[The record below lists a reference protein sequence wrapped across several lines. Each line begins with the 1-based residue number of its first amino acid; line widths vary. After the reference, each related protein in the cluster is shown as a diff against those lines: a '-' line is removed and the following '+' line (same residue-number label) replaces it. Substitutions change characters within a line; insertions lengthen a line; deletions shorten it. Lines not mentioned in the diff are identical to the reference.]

1 MGARPFYL
9 GDDPMKTVAI
19 LALVLAF
26 LTAVLAVI
34 SGFGVRMEWWAYP
47 FGFKLLRTAFVSGLV
62 SGAVAIIASAVGLA
76 KKIPVQRIALP
87 ALFVS
92 ILVVTIPYVTVGEFR
107 KIRTYADATTNLE
120 DPPAFVL
127 LADARKTTVSNR
139 PKFTAREAK
148 AAQRKYFPD
157 LQSITIPHPV
167 AESSKK
173 VREIL
178 LAMGLTIAP
187 SSRSQ
192 ERIEATDT
200 SFWFGFKDDVVVVFK
215 AMPDGSTK
223 IDVRSASR
231 VGKFDG
237 GVNAKRV
244 RAILTALKKAQ

>member
-1 MGARPFYL
+1 
-9 GDDPMKTVAI
+9 MKTLAI
-19 LALVLAF
+19 LALVFAF

-34 SGFGVRMEWWAYP
+34 SGFGVRMEWWGYP
-47 FGFKLLRTAFVSGLV
+47 LGFKLLRTAFLSGLV
-62 SGAVAIIASAVGLA
+62 SGAVAVIASTVGLA
-76 KKIPVQRIALP
+76 KKIPVQRMALP

-107 KIRTYADATTNLE
+107 KIRTYAVATTNWE
-120 DPPAFVL
+120 HPPAFVL
-127 LADARKTTVSNR
+127 LAGARKATASNR

-157 LQSITIPHPV
+157 LQSITIPHSV

-178 LAMGLTIAP
+178 LDMGLTVAP
-187 SSRSQ
+187 SDGSP

-200 SFWFGFKDDVVVVFK
+200 SLWFGFKDDVVVVFK